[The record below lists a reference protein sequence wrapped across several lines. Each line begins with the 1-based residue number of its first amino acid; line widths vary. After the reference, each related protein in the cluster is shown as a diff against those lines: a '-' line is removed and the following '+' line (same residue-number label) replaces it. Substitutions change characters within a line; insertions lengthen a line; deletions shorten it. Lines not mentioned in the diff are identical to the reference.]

1 MIRVDGYQNLYRD
14 EKSGA
19 ILNNDSISYNQYLTT
34 LSNKEIQ
41 KKELDQMKKD
51 IDEIKSLLKKI
62 TMNSENINI

>member
-19 ILNNDSISYNQYLTT
+19 ILNNDSISYNHYLTT

-51 IDEIKSLLKKI
+51 IDEIKSLLKTI
-62 TMNSENINI
+62 SMNPENINI